1 MMFLEGGEKMNSKLS
16 EKVIVLGIDG
26 MDPRLSR
33 KYVDAGK
40 MPNLK
45 KIIERGACREDLVLL
60 GAHPTITPPMWTTLA
75 TGAYPETH
83 GITCFWAQN
92 KDEISAMEYNL
103 DSRKCKAEQI
113 WNVTVEAGKKTLVW
127 HWPGS
132 SWPPSSNSPLLHVVD
147 GTQPAAVNLASA
159 ACDAV
164 YVIEASTEHTELHT
178 KSKNWYAA
186 GVGCVIENLEV
197 DGAPT
202 DSGALTFSREPS
214 VNIMLS
220 LADGEGA
227 QEEIDDKEYV
237 YTPLKTAEGWA
248 NAPEEAKE
256 FEFTML
262 MGHVKRYALVI
273 KNDEGIY
280 DTVQLYVNKESTE
293 PFCVLQGVN
302 NSVFMNFDTYNVGT
316 EMEIYR
322 TFNLMEVAPDGTKV
336 RMITGGAYNHEKH
349 DMFYPESLHQQV
361 IDVAGHVPPIAH
373 GIGEDPEIVRSFHM
387 PGWEYYCKWQG
398 EAINGLIRENNYD
411 VVFSHLHN
419 LDCVAHC
426 FWMHGKTR
434 KHSLAD
440 ESVFQGFMQEA
451 YEMTDRYL
459 GQFVH
464 LLDEGWTIIV
474 TSDHGLLVRE
484 EEQAALI
491 GDPFGVNA
499 YIMWKLGYTAMV
511 TTETSVKKEIDWTKT
526 KAVAN
531 RGNYIWLNIKG
542 RDKHVLS
549 DGTVLDGIV
558 DPADKYKLEEQI
570 MQDLYNYR
578 DKTGFRVIS
587 LVLRNKDAA
596 ILGLS
601 GPETG
606 DLVYW
611 VNEGGTRCHGDCLS
625 TTLGYADTSVSPIFV
640 AAGAGIKENVYVD
653 RVIRQVDVAPTI
665 AYLLGIRPPAQSE
678 GAIVHQIINREVC

>member
-1 MMFLEGGEKMNSKLS
+1 MNSKLS

-132 SWPPSSNSPLLHVVD
+132 SWPPTSDSPLLHVVD
-147 GTQPAAVNLASA
+147 GTQPASVNMMMA

-186 GVGCVIENLEV
+186 GVGCVIENLEI
-197 DGAPT
+197 DGDPT
-202 DSGALTFSREPS
+202 DAGALTFSREPS

-237 YTPLKTAEGWA
+237 YTPLKNAEGWA
-248 NAPEEAKE
+248 NAPEDAKE

-273 KNDEGIY
+273 KNEEGIY

-302 NSVFMNFDTYNVGT
+302 NSVFMNFDTYNVGA

-361 IDVAGHVPPIAH
+361 IDAAGHVPPIAH
-373 GIGEDPEIVRSFHM
+373 GIGEDPEIVRAFHM

-398 EAINGLIRENNYD
+398 DAINGLIRENNYD

-464 LLDEGWTIIV
+464 LLDEGWTIVV

-511 TTETSVKKEIDWTKT
+511 TTETSIKKEIDWTKT

-542 RDKHVLS
+542 RDKHVLP